1 MRAGRL
7 FNGRIDNFTGSIHVR
22 CRLNGRSATSG
33 HASSVRAFSLTT
45 FLVGQRDNNA
55 ITSATNEL
63 KRVLVRAGDFVH
75 VMSQRG
81 NYVDRVVLSSPVH
94 RHALIVIL
102 FSEHTLDRMLVNFTR
117 THFQIARLLEPV
129 KTI

>member
-1 MRAGRL
+1 MRAVD
-7 FNGRIDNFTGSIHVR
+7 FSTVVSIKCFASSIHVR
-22 CRLNGRSATSG
+22 CRLNGRSAPSG
-33 HASSVRAFSLTT
+33 HASSVRAFNLTT

-81 NYVDRVVLSSPVH
+81 NYVDRVVLVPSTPPCAY
-94 RHALIVIL
+94 RDT
-102 FSEHTLDRMLVNFTR
+102 FQR
-117 THFQIARLLEPV
+117 THA
-129 KTI
+129 